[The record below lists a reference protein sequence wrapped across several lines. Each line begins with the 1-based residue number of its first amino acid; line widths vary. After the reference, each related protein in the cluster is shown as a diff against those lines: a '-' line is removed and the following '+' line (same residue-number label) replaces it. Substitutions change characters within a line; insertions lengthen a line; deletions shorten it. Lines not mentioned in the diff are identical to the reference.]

1 MQPLYTSK
9 TELVTGMLRELIVT
23 GELEAGASLR
33 QRDLAER
40 LGVSPTP
47 VREALRRLGSE
58 GLVTTDTH
66 RSATVAE
73 SGMGAKEENY
83 LIRASLESLAAELA
97 AQRVTEDQLA
107 EIERVNGRIRELRD
121 GDARYGPLNR
131 EFHFAIYQA
140 ASSPVLVSLMRML
153 WQALPDGPKVDRT
166 HRESAAEHAGIIDAL
181 RAGDSERAAELTH
194 EHIVGSSH
202 LDQERPAR
210 TRARGKPKS
219 PARQG
224 LRGRS

>member
-9 TELVTGMLRELIVT
+9 TELVTGMIRELIVT

-73 SGMGAKEENY
+73 SGLGVTEENY
-83 LIRASLESLAAELA
+83 RIRAALESLAADLA
-97 AQRVTEDQLA
+97 AQRITEDQLTD
-107 EIERVNGRIRELRD
+107 IERVNGRIGQLRD
-121 GDARYGPLNR
+121 GDAQYGSLNR

-140 ASSPVLVSLMRML
+140 ASSPVLLSLMRML

-166 HRESAAEHAGIIDAL
+166 HQESAAEHAAIIDAL
-181 RAGDSERAAELTH
+181 RDGDSKRAAELTH
-194 EHIVGSSH
+194 RHIVGSPH
-202 LDQERPAR
+202 LDQERMAR
-210 TRARGKPKS
+210 KRVDAASRAGGTS
-219 PARQG
+219 P
-224 LRGRS
+224 